1 MAAVASMP
9 SIRMS
14 MANPTGT
21 VRTKLAP
28 MPKHLALC
36 HSVIIDPA
44 SGKYNAQSPDEL
56 ALVDGAAAVGYIFK
70 SRDADL
76 NIEIE
81 VPGG

>member
-1 MAAVASMP
+1 M
-9 SIRMS
+9 
-14 MANPTGT
+14 
-21 VRTKLAP
+21 
-28 MPKHLALC
+28 HLALC